1 MLLLKGP
8 PWLCENLE
16 MESSQLL
23 HDITNNQKWSLPNLS
38 SPPKKYKKKQQ
49 KQQLESKPLACLR
62 PLFKQIGRLSWCLQ
76 KCLPFVKLTPQL
88 SARRIFSILNA
99 PWWAQSAT
107 KSQEQSRGNEY
118 QRSISNAF
126 LSIPHFPLIISLHCF
141 YPSTLHC
148 RRWIFRGLLSTME
161 IQTRL
166 IVVLEYH

>member
-1 MLLLKGP
+1 
-8 PWLCENLE
+8 

-23 HDITNNQKWSLPNLS
+23 HDITNHQKWSLPNLS

-88 SARRIFSILNA
+88 SARRTFSILNA

-107 KSQEQSRGNEY
+107 KAQEQSRGNEY

-148 RRWIFRGLLSTME
+148 RRWIFRGLLSTLE